1 MEVHHHPDLLHKPKK
16 WKEYF
21 LEFLMIFLA
30 VTMGFFAESLR
41 EHFGD
46 KEKEKQSIKSLVKCL
61 SSDTAQ
67 LRSIIYSN
75 NFIAQNLDSFIGL
88 KNSDLTTAVNKRR
101 FYQYGTN
108 GFIQDWYFK
117 TNDAAMQQL
126 KSSGMLR
133 LIDNQTT
140 VDSILG
146 YELKNKITA
155 AQEADCYFFY
165 KESLLDFKKTSDFT
179 YFQDTSIVDMEI
191 TPHLVLF
198 NYKNADILPL
208 SNDKEKLTAV
218 FNNASQMSTSLKGY
232 VQYMQDQ
239 LDYAKNLISLLN
251 TEYDLK

>member
-1 MEVHHHPDLLHKPKK
+1 MEVHHHPDLHHKPKK
-16 WKEYF
+16 WKEYV

-30 VTMGFFAESLR
+30 VTMGFFAESIR

-46 KEKEKQSIKSLVKCL
+46 KEKEKQAIESLVKCL

-67 LRSIIYSN
+67 LSSIIYSN
-75 NFIAQNLDSFIGL
+75 NLIAQNLDSFILL
-88 KNSDLTTAVNKRR
+88 KNSNLTTAVNKKR
-101 FYQYGTN
+101 FYQYGTT

-133 LIDNQTT
+133 LIGNQAT

-165 KESLLDFKKTSDFT
+165 KESLLDFKKVSDFT
-179 YFQDTSIVDMEI
+179 HFEDTSIVDMGI
-191 TPHLVLF
+191 TPHFISF
-198 NYKNADILPL
+198 NYKNAEVLPV
-208 SNDKEKLTAV
+208 SDDKEKLTAV

-232 VQYMQDQ
+232 AQYMQDQ
-239 LDYAKNLISLLN
+239 LDYAKNLIKLLN
-251 TEYDLK
+251 KEYDLK